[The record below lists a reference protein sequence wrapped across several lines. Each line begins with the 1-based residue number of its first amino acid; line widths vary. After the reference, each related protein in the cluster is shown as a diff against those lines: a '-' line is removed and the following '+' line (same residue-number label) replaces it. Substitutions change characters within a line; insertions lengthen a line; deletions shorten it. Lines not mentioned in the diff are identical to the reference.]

1 MYPYKFNFI
10 ENSQSCYNLLNIK
23 RYSIYNCNVLLQE
36 SDLLDDF
43 MSLAGPDL
51 GSRQPSATGSLTDLT
66 FCGSLTELD
75 NLPRQTEVS
84 KRDLL
89 LV

>member
-1 MYPYKFNFI
+1 M
-10 ENSQSCYNLLNIK
+10 
-23 RYSIYNCNVLLQE
+23 LQE